1 MKKID
6 KDSITFKKMMALAR
20 YVSGEKII
28 GILGL
33 DLSWAAVCRHT
44 KLVKKEPLPYAF
56 ISEISLLAAGWE
68 KDAREYSNTGLF
80 EAIYRHKETGFEVPD
95 NGGLFTIGDLLEAK
109 RKGATT

>member
-1 MKKID
+1 MSKID

-33 DLSWAAVCRHT
+33 DMSTVAVCRHT
-44 KLVKKEPLPYAF
+44 KLVKKESLPYAF

-68 KDAREYSNTGLF
+68 KTERGY
-80 EAIYRHKETGFEVPD
+80 IHKETGFEVPD